1 MYKGVEHSDSE
12 DSDKSEFSDS
22 EYASDEEQ
30 KVKES
35 QDTMVAEKCEKKR
48 AVKDQQS
55 PSQDKECKPEG
66 LAAVTSTMGDTVA
79 PAIVTEPSSKE
90 KQSIDLDKDPVE
102 KSKAAPP
109 ILVPREKLQVKEE
122 VRQPAP
128 VEDSDSER
136 ELVIDLGEDQGGK
149 ERKRNRK
156 DTTAAK
162 DPPAIKTEGKS
173 LLDTLC
179 WTQYFG

>member
-1 MYKGVEHSDSE
+1 MLFRS
-12 DSDKSEFSDS
+12 
-22 EYASDEEQ
+22 
-30 KVKES
+30 
-35 QDTMVAEKCEKKR
+35 
-48 AVKDQQS
+48 
-55 PSQDKECKPEG
+55 
-66 LAAVTSTMGDTVA
+66 
-79 PAIVTEPSSKE
+79 
-90 KQSIDLDKDPVE
+90 
-102 KSKAAPP
+102 
-109 ILVPREKLQVKEE
+109 
-122 VRQPAP
+122 PAP